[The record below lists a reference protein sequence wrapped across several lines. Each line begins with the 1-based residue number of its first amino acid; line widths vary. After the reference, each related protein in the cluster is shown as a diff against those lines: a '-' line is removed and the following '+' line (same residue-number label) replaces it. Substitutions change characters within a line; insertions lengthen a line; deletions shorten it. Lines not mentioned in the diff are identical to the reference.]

1 MHSRRKKRQKEKNMI
16 RVLITGC
23 SMHSY
28 DLICEL
34 RNNYDGE
41 EIYVVGIN
49 CEDTALLR
57 KGVDAGYVVPRI
69 DDPKYATTLI
79 DICEKEKVD
88 VILPFITA
96 ELPVACW
103 YKPFLE
109 ERGTK
114 VSVSSLESLKIAGD
128 KTQLMK
134 MYPELMPKQAIV
146 KTPNDIHAFAKEIG
160 YPKKKFCCKLP
171 NRCGGLGFCIIDEEK
186 GRDLTLYNKFG
197 LNRYIT
203 IDMLAELLMYC
214 EDDVILQ
221 EYEEG
226 TDYSMCILAD
236 NGELLY
242 GLGFEASLMAFGSAM
257 FADIRQNEQAYEIAK
272 QVTKDTGLDGNAC
285 FDFILKPDGS
295 VKLLEVNPR
304 LSATLPFIARAG
316 LNLPYLRC
324 RQLLGYDVRNL
335 DLKINYRL
343 RMSKNYESEYFE
355 D

>member
-1 MHSRRKKRQKEKNMI
+1 MI

-28 DLICEL
+28 DLICEM

-69 DDPKYATTLI
+69 DDDMYVPTLMN
-79 DICEKEKVD
+79 ICLKEQVD

-96 ELPVACW
+96 ELPIACL
-103 YKPFLE
+103 YKPVLE
-109 ERGTK
+109 GIGTK
-114 VSVSSLESLKIAGD
+114 VSVSSLESLRIAGD
-128 KTQLMK
+128 KTRLMK
-134 MYPELMPKQAIV
+134 MYPDLMPKQTIATSTDAIM
-146 KTPNDIHAFAKEIG
+146 KFAEEIG
-160 YPKKKFCCKLP
+160 YPEKKFCCKLP

-203 IDMLAELLMYC
+203 MSMLIDLAAHC
-214 EDDVILQ
+214 EDEIILQ

-226 TDYSMCILAD
+226 TDYSMCILAE
-236 NGELLY
+236 NGEVLY

-257 FADIRQNEQAYEIAK
+257 FAEIRQNEQALEIARK
-272 QVTKDTGLDGNAC
+272 VTKDTGLDGNAC
-285 FDFILKPDGS
+285 FDFIMKPDGS

-335 DLKINYRL
+335 DLKINERL

>member
-1 MHSRRKKRQKEKNMI
+1 MI

-28 DLICEL
+28 DLICEM

-69 DDPKYATTLI
+69 DDDMYVPTLMN
-79 DICEKEKVD
+79 ICLKEQVD

-96 ELPVACW
+96 ELPIACL
-103 YKPFLE
+103 YKPVLE
-109 ERGTK
+109 GIGTK
-114 VSVSSLESLKIAGD
+114 VSVSSLESLRIAGD
-128 KTQLMK
+128 KTRLMK
-134 MYPELMPKQAIV
+134 MYPDLMPKQTIATSTDAIM
-146 KTPNDIHAFAKEIG
+146 KFAEEIG
-160 YPKKKFCCKLP
+160 YPEKKFCCKLP

-203 IDMLAELLMYC
+203 MSMLIDLAAHC
-214 EDDVILQ
+214 EDEIILQ

-226 TDYSMCILAD
+226 TDYSMCILAE
-236 NGELLY
+236 NGEVLY

-257 FADIRQNEQAYEIAK
+257 FAEIRQNEQALEIARK
-272 QVTKDTGLDGNAC
+272 VTKDTGLDGNAC

-324 RQLLGYDVRNL
+324 RQLLGYDVKNL
-335 DLKINYRL
+335 DLKINERL

>member
-1 MHSRRKKRQKEKNMI
+1 MMRQKEKNMI

-69 DDPKYATTLI
+69 TEPDYEDKLAE
-79 DICEKEKVD
+79 ICEKEKVD

-96 ELPVACW
+96 ELPVACK
-103 YKPFLE
+103 YKNRLE
-109 ERGTK
+109 AAGTK
-114 VSVSSLESLKIAGD
+114 VSVSSLESLKVVGD
-128 KTQLMK
+128 KTQLMRL
-134 MYPELMPKQAIV
+134 YPDLMPKQALAMSSYAIRE
-146 KTPNDIHAFAKEIG
+146 FAEKIG
-160 YPKKKFCCKLP
+160 YPEKKFCCKLP

-203 IDMLAELLMYC
+203 MNMLIDLAAHC
-214 EDDVILQ
+214 NDDIILQ

-226 TDYSMCILAD
+226 IDYSMCILAD
-236 NGELLY
+236 HGELLY

-257 FADIRQNEQAYEIAK
+257 FADIKQNEQAYKIARA
-272 QVTKDTGLDGNAC
+272 VTKDTGLDGNAC

-324 RQLLGYDVRNL
+324 RQLLGYDIRNL